1 MKQATQDNGKRTE
14 RRGEDGDNIVCC
26 SSKLDRETK
35 IFRYLPVDRYLELIE
50 EGFNALT
57 HLTLWEDPYEAFIL
71 RAGITYLNGDKREDI
86 YNVFKN
92 VYGQSWTLREEES
105 DVIWRAMV
113 KRGDGVRIQTTVGKL
128 ANSLRL
134 SKGNN
139 TRIEPV
145 TYVDKARF
153 DALLICDELN
163 QAVNGDVDDKL
174 SFFFM
179 KRNEFSLEDEVRVIA
194 IPDESELDKENCKKG
209 HLLKFHIETADFIE
223 DVLADPMMDRRKYEQ
238 MVCRTRHVSQQIN
251 IRMSEL
257 FSWPTMHDDAIV
269 FSPDSYAHDI
279 PDGVRFHQYLVDE
292 GKSEGNVRSIMSR
305 VRRVFRHSQ
314 HGATHVTFE
323 ELLAMLN
330 DMDNIVPNQGSADNC
345 RVAIR
350 HYMKAMFGH
359 DDREV

>member
-1 MKQATQDNGKRTE
+1 MKEAKQEDVKRPE
-14 RRGEDGDNIVCC
+14 LCDVK
-26 SSKLDRETK
+26 SKFFCGGRELSRETK

-71 RAGITYLNGDKREDI
+71 RAGITYQNGDKREDI

-128 ANSLRL
+128 ADSLC
-134 SKGNN
+134 SFKGNN
-139 TRIEPV
+139 IRIAPV
-145 TYVDKARF
+145 AYVDRARF
-153 DALLICDELN
+153 NALLICDELN

-194 IPDESELDKENCKKG
+194 IPDENDLDKDKCKKG
-209 HLLKFHIETADFIE
+209 HLLKFRIESADFIE
-223 DVLADPMMDRRKYEQ
+223 NVLADPMMDRRKYEQ
-238 MVCRTRHVSQQIN
+238 MVCRTRHVSQQIK
-251 IRMSEL
+251 IRMSDL
-257 FSWPTMHDDAIV
+257 FTWPTMHDGAFV
-269 FSPDSYAHDI
+269 FTNDSQVCDI
-279 PDGVRFHQYLVDE
+279 PNGEQFYQYLVGV
-292 GKSEGNVRSIMSR
+292 GKSEGNIRSILSR
-305 VRRVFRHSQ
+305 VRRVFRYTQ

-330 DMDNIVPNQGSADNC
+330 DMDNIVPNPGSADNC

-350 HYMKAMFGH
+350 FYMKAMFGH
-359 DDREV
+359 DDRGV